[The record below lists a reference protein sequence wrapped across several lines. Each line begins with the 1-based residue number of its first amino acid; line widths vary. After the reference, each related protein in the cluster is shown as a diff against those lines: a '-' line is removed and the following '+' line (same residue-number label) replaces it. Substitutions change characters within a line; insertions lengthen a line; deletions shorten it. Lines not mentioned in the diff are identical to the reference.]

1 MKRITLYTLLSF
13 LGMFS
18 NSLFAQVPT
27 TACTGVVAPVVQTGT
42 YATPIGATIWTPAPV
57 LTTQAVNLTNVEYLI
72 VKYNECA
79 KDQVGNCDT
88 TNGGGDVIIGF
99 DADGIFDPATITRYG
114 YTIQAGDTFGI
125 VPVGYNLAQVK
136 ALLNQILTGTITG
149 TPNPCCGLFN
159 LQTTTQGFCDSLENA
174 GIDSVADVNNLGDVL
189 TVFDGFSDTEL
200 SVNAMLYYM
209 QQVNGFAGLLSSFG
223 CGTLT
228 SDGNILCY
236 GINDQ
241 SVYYYVAAN
250 NVAVNQSEI
259 IGQVSLYPNPTNGDV
274 TLQIS
279 TEKANDLTVNIY
291 NALGQKV
298 SSQNLGVVN
307 GEITVSLAT
316 AEYAAGMYVVE
327 LSNGR
332 NNQTYKLM
340 VR

>member
-1 MKRITLYTLLSF
+1 MKRIALYTLLSF

-27 TACTGVVAPVVQTGT
+27 TACTGVVAPVVQTGI

-57 LTTQAVNLTNVEYLI
+57 LTTQAANLTNVEYLI
-72 VKYNECA
+72 VKYNVCA
-79 KDQVGNCDT
+79 EDQVGNCDT

-125 VPVGYNLAQVK
+125 VPVGYNLAQVRT
-136 ALLNQILTGTITG
+136 LLNQILTGTITG
-149 TPNPCCGLFN
+149 TPNPCCALFN
-159 LQTTTQGFCDSLENA
+159 LDVRTRGFCDSLANA
-174 GIDSVADVNNLGDVL
+174 GITSVNDVNNLGDVL

-209 QQVNGFAGLLSSFG
+209 QQVNGFASILGSAG
-223 CGTLT
+223 CGTVT

-236 GINDQ
+236 GINNQ

-259 IGQVSLYPNPTNGDV
+259 IGQVSLYPNPTNGDA

-279 TEKANDLTVNIY
+279 TDKANDLTVNIY